1 MKNHIASLCLSLFVN
16 TFLFAQEPDKAFK
29 YRSIVVKDSIVNG
42 WQSIALKESVLG
54 LVKSD
59 LSDLRVYSVSDL
71 GDTLEVPYFI
81 KTHRSSEQFE
91 EVLSEKIN
99 DVTFNKDRYMT
110 FKTSELVPINLIDLQ
125 INEINF
131 DQKVDLEGSNDQNK
145 WFTILKDHRVSGISN
160 ATISYRYSKLN
171 FKTVQY
177 AYYRLKIPNKKV
189 NLIQSV
195 KLLKR
200 HKIDAKYQ
208 NYQLKK
214 FEVDSSQKGETL
226 IEFEFNNF
234 LPLERVLLVL
244 KEDLPF
250 YRSYQTEVLKDS
262 IKDKGKWVYFY
273 SKVSKGVIESKLDS
287 INFKVSG
294 YGKRFRVTIFNEDNS
309 PLKVEKV
316 IPQGFRKDLILKL
329 NQPVADLQMVWG
341 SSKLGPPKYDLEH
354 FKSHVPNQ
362 ITSLEIVSIDRI
374 DQTNDQSEKPLVGF
388 DVIIWLVIGAISFLM
403 IYFSFKMLR
412 NY

>member
-374 DQTNDQSEKPLVGF
+374 DQTNDQSEKPSVGF